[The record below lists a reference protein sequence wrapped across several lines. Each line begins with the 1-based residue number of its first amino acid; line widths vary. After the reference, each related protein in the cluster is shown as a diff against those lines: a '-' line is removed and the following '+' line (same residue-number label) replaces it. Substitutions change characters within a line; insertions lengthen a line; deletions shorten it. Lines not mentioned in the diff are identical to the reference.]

1 MRKSFVFLLCAVLLF
16 SGCAKYE
23 EHTIVSFDEES
34 RIVIENSETDQISEL
49 LIKEKKYTFEG
60 KDLVVLDVT
69 NITGSSLSVTINVS
83 FFTKNGKTV
92 KTQTQTFD
100 QFYSGYQNYFI
111 FEPKIKFDHFT
122 YTVSTE
128 EYTGTCYSEQFHS
141 ELVEI
146 HQHDFWVEALRLQ
159 GDFETKYPTVFA
171 KVMAKYSGRE
181 SVYYECRWILLN
193 TNGEIAA
200 IITSQS
206 DLVSGIESYSSA
218 ILYQAPEEQFVFP
231 EKFKGDLQFLV
242 ALKSI
247 RANG

>member
-122 YTVSTE
+122 YTVSTVFKSGVAAMIASSIYVIVFYLGQLTLHMRYE
-128 EYTGTCYSEQFHS
+128 PIVQVYLRYLSP
-141 ELVEI
+141 LPR
-146 HQHDFWVEALRLQ
+146 ALRLH
-159 GDFETKYPTVFA
+159 A
-171 KVMAKYSGRE
+171 AMADTG
-181 SVYYECRWILLN
+181 YYKSALSMHNDQPIHIVLGFCSLICFIGL
-193 TNGEIAA
+193 GA
-200 IITSQS
+200 
-206 DLVSGIESYSSA
+206 GISY
-218 ILYQAPEEQFVFP
+218 FR
-231 EKFKGDLQFLV
+231 
-242 ALKSI
+242 I
-247 RANG
+247 RKRNV